1 MQHII
6 EIDEKLN
13 EILEEVAENN
23 NLSASQYAQNIVSVW
38 LEGQYRGRVQDELK
52 KSSLETLDKIK
63 ILAKSENKKIKQLT

>member
-52 KSSLETLDKIK
+52 KASLATLDKIK